1 MKGFKKNKKLMKPAG
16 QVHWLFYRP
25 AGLQINI
32 LLQWDYILR

>member
-1 MKGFKKNKKLMKPAG
+1 MKGFKKMETGIKKPVG

-32 LLQWDYILR
+32 LWQWD

>member
-1 MKGFKKNKKLMKPAG
+1 MKGFKKMETGIKKPVG

-32 LLQWDYILR
+32 LLQLD